1 MVNLS
6 VMIGSLRLK
15 NPVITASGTFGY
27 GEEFAEYLDLSEL
40 GAITMKGIS
49 LEPREG
55 NPQPRLWETPCG
67 MLNSIGLQNVGLHRF
82 LKEKLHHVRRFNAPV
97 IANILG
103 NSIDEYI
110 ELTKNLDGEVE
121 AIELNISCPNVK
133 KGGIFFGTDRAAMAE
148 LVSAVKG
155 TLKKSLLITKLS
167 PQADIKEFSKVAE
180 DSGSDA
186 ISLINTIPAMAVDI
200 EARRPV
206 FKNII
211 AGLSGP
217 AIKPIAL
224 RMVWEAV
231 STVKIPVIG
240 IGGITTAEDALEFL
254 ITGATA
260 IEIGTANFID
270 PLASIKIIEGIKEY
284 MKRRGVSDIKE
295 IIGSLTCV

>member
-1 MVNLS
+1 MNIS
-6 VMIGSLRLK
+6 VKIGQLTLK
-15 NPVITASGTFGY
+15 TPVITASGTFGY
-27 GEEFAEYLDLSEL
+27 GEEFSEYFDLSLL

-55 NPQPRLWETPCG
+55 NPPPRLWETPCG
-67 MLNSIGLQNVGLHRF
+67 LLNSIGLQNVGLERF
-82 LKEKLHHVRRFNAPV
+82 LREKLPFIRRFNVPV

-110 ELTKNLDGEVE
+110 ELTRGLDGEVE

-133 KGGIFFGTDRAAMAE
+133 KGGIFFGTDRSAMAE
-148 LVSAVKG
+148 LVSVVKKN
-155 TLKKSLLITKLS
+155 LKKSLLITKLS
-167 PQADIKEFSKVAE
+167 PQADIKEFSKIAE

-200 EARRPV
+200 ESRRPV

-240 IGGITTAEDALEFL
+240 IGGIMTAEDALEFL

-260 IEIGTANFID
+260 IEVGTANFID
-270 PLASIKIIEGIKEY
+270 PLASIKIIEGIKDY
-284 MKRRGVSDIKE
+284 MQRKKISDIKE
-295 IIGSLTCV
+295 IIGSIRK

>member
-55 NPQPRLWETPCG
+55 NPPPRLWETPCG

-82 LKEKLHHVRRFNAPV
+82 LKEKLPPVRRFNVPV

-133 KGGIFFGTDRAAMAE
+133 KGGIFFGTDRVAMAE
-148 LVSAVKG
+148 LVSAVKRN
-155 TLKKSLLITKLS
+155 LKKSLLITKLS

-186 ISLINTIPAMAVDI
+186 ISLINTIPAVAVDI

-240 IGGITTAEDALEFL
+240 IGGIMTAEDALEFL

-295 IIGSLTCV
+295 IIGSLEI

>member
-1 MVNLS
+1 MNLS
-6 VMIGSLRLK
+6 VMIGPLKLR
-15 NPVITASGTFGY
+15 NPVITASGTSGY
-27 GEEFAEYLDLSEL
+27 GEELSQYFDLSLL

-49 LEPREG
+49 LKPMEG
-55 NPQPRLWETPCG
+55 NPPPRLWETPCG
-67 MLNSIGLQNVGLHRF
+67 LLNSIGLQNVGLERF
-82 LKEKLHHVRRFNAPV
+82 LREKLPFVRRFALPV

-103 NSIDEYI
+103 NSLDEYM
-110 ELTKNLDGEVE
+110 ELAESLDGEVE

-133 KGGIFFGTDRAAMAE
+133 KGGIFFGTDRSAVAE
-148 LVSAVKG
+148 LVSAVKK

-167 PQADIKEFSKVAE
+167 PQADIKEFSKIAE

-186 ISLINTIPAMAVDI
+186 ISLINTIAGMAVDI
-200 EARRPV
+200 ETRRPV

-240 IGGITTAEDALEFL
+240 IGGIMTAEDALEFL

-260 IEIGTANFID
+260 IEAGTANFID
-270 PLASIKIIEGIKEY
+270 PLSSIKIIDGIKQY
-284 MKRRGVSDIKE
+284 MNRNGISDIRQ
-295 IIGSLTCV
+295 IIGSIRL

>member
-55 NPQPRLWETPCG
+55 NPPPRLWETPCG

-82 LKEKLHHVRRFNAPV
+82 LKEKLPRVRRFNVPV

-133 KGGIFFGTDRAAMAE
+133 KGGIFFGTDRVAMAE
-148 LVSAVKG
+148 LVSAVKRN
-155 TLKKSLLITKLS
+155 LKKSLLITKLS

-231 STVKIPVIG
+231 SKVKIPVIG
-240 IGGITTAEDALEFL
+240 IGGIMTAEDALEFL

-295 IIGSLTCV
+295 IIGSLEI

>member
-1 MVNLS
+1 MNLS
-6 VMIGSLRLK
+6 VKIGHLQLR

-27 GEEFAEYLDLSEL
+27 GEEFAEYFDLSVL
-40 GAITMKGIS
+40 GAIAMKGIS

-55 NPQPRLWETPCG
+55 NPPPRIWETPCG
-67 MLNSIGLQNVGLHRF
+67 MLNSIGLQNVGLKRF
-82 LKEKLHHVRRFNAPV
+82 LKEKLPFVRRFDVPV

-103 NSIDEYI
+103 NSIDEYL
-110 ELTKNLDGEVE
+110 ELAKNLDGEVE

-133 KGGIFFGTDRAAMAE
+133 KGGIFFGTDRQAMAE
-148 LVSAVKG
+148 LVNAVKRN
-155 TLKKSLLITKLS
+155 LKKSLLITKLS
-167 PQADIKEFSKVAE
+167 PQADIKEFSKIAE

-200 EARRPV
+200 ETKRPV
-206 FKNII
+206 FKNIT

-240 IGGITTAEDALEFL
+240 IGGIMTAGDALEFI
-254 ITGATA
+254 ITGAVA
-260 IEIGTANFID
+260 VEVGTANFID
-270 PLASIKIIEGIKEY
+270 PLASIRIIQGIEDY
-284 MKRRGVSDIKE
+284 MIKRGLSDIEE
-295 IIGSLTCV
+295 IIGSIEI

>member
-55 NPQPRLWETPCG
+55 NPPPRLWETPCG

-82 LKEKLHHVRRFNAPV
+82 LKEKLPRVRRFNVPV

-133 KGGIFFGTDRAAMAE
+133 KGGIFFGTDRVAMAE
-148 LVSAVKG
+148 LVSAVKRN
-155 TLKKSLLITKLS
+155 LKKSLLITKLS

-240 IGGITTAEDALEFL
+240 IGGIMTAEDALEFL

-295 IIGSLTCV
+295 IIGSLEI